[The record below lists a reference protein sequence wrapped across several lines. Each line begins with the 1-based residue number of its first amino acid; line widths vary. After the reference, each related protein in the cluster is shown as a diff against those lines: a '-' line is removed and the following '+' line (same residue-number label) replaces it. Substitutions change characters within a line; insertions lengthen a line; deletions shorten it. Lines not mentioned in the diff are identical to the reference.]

1 MFKPHMQSLDLICC
15 WNVTHMY
22 IILMEA
28 DYQSPWL
35 VEYWPAG
42 HSEQLAKPAIR
53 GKGLRTPRHPRLH
66 LNSHA
71 AVSVSDQ
78 LSEAERCVA
87 A

>member
-1 MFKPHMQSLDLICC
+1 MSIIILMEADYQSPMSI
-15 WNVTHMY
+15 

-53 GKGLRTPRHPRLH
+53 GKGLRTPRHPRLR

>member
-1 MFKPHMQSLDLICC
+1 MSIIILMEADYQSPMSI
-15 WNVTHMY
+15 

-42 HSEQLAKPAIR
+42 HSEQLTAPAIR
-53 GKGLRTPRHPRLH
+53 GRGLRTPRHPRLLMNCH
-66 LNSHA
+66 S
-71 AVSVSDQ
+71 AVSASDR
-78 LSEAERCVA
+78 LSESARCVA